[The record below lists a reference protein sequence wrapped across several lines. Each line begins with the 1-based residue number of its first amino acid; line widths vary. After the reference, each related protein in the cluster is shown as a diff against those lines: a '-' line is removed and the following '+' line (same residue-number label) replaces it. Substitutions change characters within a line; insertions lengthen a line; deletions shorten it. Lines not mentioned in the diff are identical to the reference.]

1 MSDPPLILPC
11 PECALHEILT
21 RGRRQHS
28 NCEMVIPIS
37 VSFSLPL
44 KRNSKI
50 LKDNHLQEGFLLG
63 ASPYEIKARAKTLYE
78 HLTTQNPDDTS
89 IDVPDTFEY
98 N

>member
-1 MSDPPLILPC
+1 MI
-11 PECALHEILT
+11 
-21 RGRRQHS
+21 
-28 NCEMVIPIS
+28 IPIS
-37 VSFSLPL
+37 VSFPLPL

-98 N
+98 NQLT

>member
-1 MSDPPLILPC
+1 M
-11 PECALHEILT
+11 

-28 NCEMVIPIS
+28 NCEIVIPIS

-50 LKDNHLQEGFLLG
+50 LKDNHLQEGFPLG

-89 IDVPDTFEY
+89 IDLRIQSINMDEPITGSTATKKCI
-98 N
+98 